1 MLPQLLLLRQ
11 TTVPTVI
18 DSYYLLW
25 LGAYRALYIVNW
37 IVRGV
42 DKEDHMGSWHRI
54 AVIFGVLQ
62 TLLYLDFAWVYWSR
76 QRVKLRGGG
85 VVDSDDFGSGWLL
98 RLIFARETA
107 SVEDGDGVPSSVNG
121 GASHGHKA
129 RGRWGVRGISIS
141 ADDDHVDNA
150 NDDDGGHGAG
160 SPTDPS
166 KKPASGRDAT
176 ADELAG
182 ILQEDDDDSDNDG
195 AFQDAPRKGGA
206 TAAARRDDG
215 TRTALADSATAA
227 ERDEWRR

>member
-37 IVRGV
+37 IARGV
-42 DKEDHMGSWHRI
+42 DKEDHMGSWHKI

-62 TLLYLDFAWVYWSR
+62 TMLYLDFAWVYWSR

-85 VVDSDDFGSGWLL
+85 VVDSDDFRSSWLL
-98 RLIFARETA
+98 RLVFGRETT
-107 SVEDGDGVPSSVNG
+107 SVEDGEHVPASVNG

-129 RGRWGVRGISIS
+129 RGRWGVRGISVS
-141 ADDDHVDNA
+141 ADDPVDNT
-150 NDDDGGHGAG
+150 NNGGGRGAG
-160 SPTDPS
+160 SQRDLG
-166 KKPASGRDAT
+166 KKPASDRDAT

-182 ILQEDDDDSDNDG
+182 ILQEDDDDDSDNDG

-206 TAAARRDDG
+206 TAAVRGDDG
-215 TRTALADSATAA
+215 TRTAPTDSATAA